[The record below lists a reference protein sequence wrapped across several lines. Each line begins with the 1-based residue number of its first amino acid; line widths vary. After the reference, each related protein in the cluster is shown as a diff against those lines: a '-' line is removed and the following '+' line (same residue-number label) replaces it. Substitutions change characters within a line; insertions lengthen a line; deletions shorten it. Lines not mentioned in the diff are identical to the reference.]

1 MLKVSVRG
9 WTFFMPGARPEHIL
23 RGVKFLERKI
33 RGMKYYCQN
42 LRGGEIFLPIS
53 PYIFD
58 FADKF
63 CPIFPMLGHVVLIKI
78 KRRQYCIPFLAKT
91 VCFRP
96 ICYHDQKENHML
108 CLI

>member
-1 MLKVSVRG
+1 MDIFYAG
-9 WTFFMPGARPEHIL
+9 CPPGAYFK
-23 RGVKFLERKI
+23 G
-33 RGMKYYCQN
+33 C
-42 LRGGEIFLPIS
+42 EIFGEKNKGYEILLPKFKGVEIFFPIS

-58 FADKF
+58 FADKL
-63 CPIFPMLGHVVLIKI
+63 CPIFPILGHVVLIKI